1 MPDVKISP
9 VTLVMGLAGVLI
21 LGALGWLTF
30 GAKPGPAP
38 PPKLTAEAREYRT
51 NLKLSNVHMQE
62 AESFAQGRLVEILGD
77 VTNVG
82 TRGVK
87 LVEVT
92 CVFFDYAQREVARER
107 VFVVSGSSG
116 GLAPGQ
122 TKPFRLPFDT
132 LPESW
137 NQVLPSLVIA
147 QIQFQ

>member
-21 LGALGWLTF
+21 VGALGWLTF
-30 GAKPGPAP
+30 GTKPAPAP
-38 PPKLTAEAREYRT
+38 PPRLTSQARAYLE
-51 NLKLSNVHMQE
+51 NLKLSDVHMQA
-62 AESFAQGRLVEILGD
+62 AESFAQGRLVEILGN
-77 VTNVG
+77 VTNAG
-82 TRGVK
+82 ARGVK

-92 CVFFDYAQREVARER
+92 CVFRDYAQREVARER

-132 LPESW
+132 LPENW
-137 NQVLPSLVIA
+137 NQIMPSLVIA

>member
-1 MPDVKISP
+1 
-9 VTLVMGLAGVLI
+9 MGLAGVLI

-30 GAKPGPAP
+30 GTKPEPAQP
-38 PPKLTAEAREYRT
+38 PRLTQEAREYLG
-51 NLKLSNVHMQE
+51 NLKLSEVHMQA
-62 AESFAQGRLVEILGD
+62 AESFAQGRLVEILGN
-77 VTNVG
+77 VTNTG
-82 TRGVK
+82 TRSVK

-92 CVFFDYAQREVARER
+92 CVFRDFAQREVARER

-137 NQVLPSLVIA
+137 NQIMPSLVIA

>member
-30 GAKPGPAP
+30 GPKPAPAP
-38 PPKLTAEAREYRT
+38 PPKLTQEARAYLG
-51 NLKLSNVHMQE
+51 NLKLSEVHMQE
-62 AESFAQGRLVEILGD
+62 ADSFAQGRLVEILGN
-77 VTNVG
+77 VTNAG
-82 TRGVK
+82 TRAVK

-92 CVFFDYAQREVARER
+92 CIFHDYARREVARER
-107 VFVVSGSSG
+107 VFVVNSSSG

-122 TKPFRLPFDT
+122 TKPFRLAFDDLANTWDQAIPT
-132 LPESW
+132 LA
-137 NQVLPSLVIA
+137 IA

>member
-1 MPDVKISP
+1 LPDVKISP

-21 LGALGWLTF
+21 VGALGWLTF
-30 GAKPGPAP
+30 GTKPAPAP
-38 PPKLTAEAREYRT
+38 PPRLTSQARAYLE
-51 NLKLSNVHMQE
+51 NLKLSDVHMQA
-62 AESFAQGRLVEILGD
+62 AESFAQGRLVEILGN
-77 VTNVG
+77 VTNAG
-82 TRGVK
+82 ARGVK

-92 CVFFDYAQREVARER
+92 CVFRDYAQREVARER

-132 LPESW
+132 LPENW
-137 NQVLPSLVIA
+137 NQIMPSLVIA